1 MNVELLGCWGPLELL
16 RATARATARA
26 GRIAQPM
33 PVFVFALQ
41 ERFGKTQS
49 GSRTGSDHS

>member
-1 MNVELLGCWGPLELL
+1 MNVELLGCWGPLGLL

-33 PVFVFALQ
+33 PVLFLLAHAYGLCLAAKV
-41 ERFGKTQS
+41 
-49 GSRTGSDHS
+49 